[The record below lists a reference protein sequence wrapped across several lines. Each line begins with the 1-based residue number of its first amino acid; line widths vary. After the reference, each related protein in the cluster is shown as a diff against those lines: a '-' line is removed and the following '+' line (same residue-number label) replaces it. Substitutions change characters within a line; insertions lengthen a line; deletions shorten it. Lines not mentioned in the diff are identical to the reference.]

1 MWTSSWSGW
10 VSNDACR
17 QRCGIGAT
25 SLSRGPLAVTFGEVL
40 AAKRGERGLTIEQ
53 AAAATR
59 IRAHYLNA
67 LESND
72 LNRLAAPVYA
82 KGHLRTYA
90 RYLGLDPEPLV
101 AMMRMEGQE
110 PRRLLSIGRV
120 VMRPR
125 MVVTAPAVAAVG
137 LVLLVGAF
145 SGYAWRQIQSDQRPT
160 LPTPASRVA
169 AITPGATPAPSPT
182 PQTKPMVLG
191 VRVTEEVWINV
202 FVDGRPAYADGGKT
216 LPAGSVVYFA
226 GVNIKITSGKAGA
239 TFITIDGRSLGPMGT
254 GVATRDFSP
263 QTSP

>member
-1 MWTSSWSGW
+1 M
-10 VSNDACR
+10 
-17 QRCGIGAT
+17 
-25 SLSRGPLAVTFGEVL
+25 TFGEVL

-72 LNRLAAPVYA
+72 LKGLAAPVYA

-101 AMMRMEGQE
+101 AMMRMEAQE

-125 MVVTAPAVAAVG
+125 VVVTAPALAAAG

-145 SGYAWRQIQSDQRPT
+145 TGYAWRQIQADQRPAP
-160 LPTPASRVA
+160 PTPAAQVGVSSL
-169 AITPGATPAPSPT
+169 GAKAAPSPT
-182 PQTKPMVLG
+182 PQIRPMVLG
-191 VRVTEEVWINV
+191 VRVTDDVWINV
-202 FVDGRPAYADGGKT
+202 FVDGRPQYADAGKS
-216 LPAGSVVYFA
+216 LPAGSVVYFS
-226 GVNIKITSGKAGA
+226 GVDIKITSGKASA
-239 TFITIDGRSLGPMGT
+239 TFITIDGRSIGAMGT
-254 GVATRDFSP
+254 GVATRDYSS

>member
-1 MWTSSWSGW
+1 
-10 VSNDACR
+10 
-17 QRCGIGAT
+17 
-25 SLSRGPLAVTFGEVL
+25 VTFGEAL

-59 IRAHYLNA
+59 IRAHYLSA
-67 LESND
+67 LESNE
-72 LNRLAAPVYA
+72 LERLAAPVYA

-101 AMMRMEGQE
+101 AMMRMESHE

-120 VMRPR
+120 AMRPR
-125 MVVTAPAVAAVG
+125 MVLTAPAVAAAG

-145 SGYAWRQIQSDQRPT
+145 SGYAWRQIQSDQRPAI
-160 LPTPASRVA
+160 PSPAGHLTAINPA
-169 AITPGATPAPSPT
+169 ATTAPSPS

-202 FVDGRPAYADGGKT
+202 FVDGRPQYADAGKT

-226 GVNIKITSGKAGA
+226 GVDIKITSGKASA
-239 TFITIDGRSLGPMGT
+239 TFITIDGRSVGAMGT
-254 GVATRDFSP
+254 GVATRDFSSS

>member
-1 MWTSSWSGW
+1 M
-10 VSNDACR
+10 
-17 QRCGIGAT
+17 
-25 SLSRGPLAVTFGEVL
+25 TFGEVL

-67 LESND
+67 LESGE
-72 LNRLAAPVYA
+72 LERLAAPVYA

-101 AMMRMEGQE
+101 AMMRVEAQE

-125 MVVTAPAVAAVG
+125 MVITAPALAAAG
-137 LVLLVGAF
+137 LVLLAGAF
-145 SGYAWRQIQSDQRPT
+145 SGYAWRQIQADPGST
-160 LPTPASRVA
+160 APTPAAHFA
-169 AITPGATPAPSPT
+169 AIIPGATPTPSPT
-182 PQTKPMVLG
+182 PQARPMVLG

-202 FVDGRPAYADGGKT
+202 FVDGRPQYADAGKT

-226 GVNIKITSGKAGA
+226 GVDIKITSGKAAA
-239 TFITIDGRSLGPMGT
+239 TFITIDGRPIGAMGT
-254 GVATRDFSP
+254 GVATRDFAS
-263 QTSP
+263 QTSQ

>member
-1 MWTSSWSGW
+1 MK
-10 VSNDACR
+10 
-17 QRCGIGAT
+17 
-25 SLSRGPLAVTFGEVL
+25 LGEIL

-59 IRAHYLNA
+59 IRAHYLSA
-67 LESND
+67 LESD
-72 LNRLAAPVYA
+72 ELERLVAPVYA
-82 KGHLRTYA
+82 KGHLRTYT

-101 AMMRMEGQE
+101 AMMRVEAQE

-145 SGYAWRQIQSDQRPT
+145 SGYAWRQIQADQRPVAPIPSPRFVA
-160 LPTPASRVA
+160 LAPGAPPAPTP
-169 AITPGATPAPSPT
+169 SP
-182 PQTKPMVLG
+182 QARPMVLG
-191 VRVTEEVWINV
+191 LRVTEEVWINV
-202 FVDGRPAYADGGKT
+202 FVDGKPQYADAGKT

-226 GVNIKITSGKAGA
+226 GVDIKITSGKASA
-239 TFITIDGRSLGPMGT
+239 TFITIDGRSIGAMGT
-254 GVATRDFSP
+254 GVATRDFSS